1 MRSLLFLLTLVALPS
16 ISQSAQE
23 DRAVT
28 LFSWFEQGQWFDLPV
43 QFTHDGSAV
52 PMIGG
57 GRLVEDPSRNL
68 SGLRYFHELEFQ
80 AEVLARCGE
89 SAVTTS
95 LEKLRSKDRYVV
107 IVAALALDRLLGLD
121 AGNAF
126 MLGQT
131 RLDEVEKVYR
141 SRARICFPEL
151 KIPGK

>member
-1 MRSLLFLLTLVALPS
+1 MRSLLFLLTLVAFPS
-16 ISQSAQE
+16 ISQSAQD

-43 QFTHDGSAV
+43 QFMNDGSAV
-52 PMIGG
+52 PMIHG

-95 LEKLRSKDRYVV
+95 LEKLRSKDRYVS
-107 IVAALALDRLLGLD
+107 IVAALALDRLLSLE
-121 AGNAF
+121 AGNAYA
-126 MLGQT
+126 LGLT
-131 RLDEVEKVYR
+131 GLDEVEKTYR
-141 SRARICFPEL
+141 SRARLCFPGLE
-151 KIPGK
+151 IPLE